1 LSIVLDAS
9 AWLAYLLDEPA
20 ASAVED
26 LVVDGAVMS
35 AVNLA
40 EVCSRLADV
49 RRDVATVLERAAAAL
64 SRSEEPRFVTSGL
77 PVLPET
83 VEVMA
88 FTEADAWTVGALRLA
103 TRDSGLSLGDRACLA
118 LARRLD
124 TSVVTTNKAWLDLD
138 AVATGVDV
146 IVVPL

>member
-1 LSIVLDAS
+1 MSIVLDAS

>member
-1 LSIVLDAS
+1 MTVVLDAS
-9 AWLAYLLDEPA
+9 AWLAYLLDETA
-20 ASAVED
+20 AAAVED

-83 VEVMA
+83 IEVMP
-88 FTEADAWTVGALRLA
+88 FTESDAWTVGGLRLA
-103 TRDSGLSLGDRACLA
+103 TRDVGLSIGDRACLA

-124 TSVVTTNKAWLDLD
+124 TSVVTTNKSWLDLD
-138 AVATGVDV
+138 PAVTGVDV
-146 IVVPL
+146 IVVPT

>member
-1 LSIVLDAS
+1 VTVVLDAS
-9 AWLAYLLDEPA
+9 AWLSYLLDESA

-49 RRDVATVLERAAAAL
+49 RRDVATVLERAAMAL
-64 SRSEEPRFVTSGL
+64 ARSEEPRFVTSGL

-83 VEVMA
+83 IEVMP
-88 FTEADAWTVGALRLA
+88 FTESDAWTVGGLRLA
-103 TRDSGLSLGDRACLA
+103 TREIGLSLGDRACLA

-124 TSVVTTNKAWLDLD
+124 APVVTTNKTWLDLD
-138 AVATGVDV
+138 TSATGVHV
-146 IVVPL
+146 IVIPA

>member
-1 LSIVLDAS
+1 MSVVLDAS

-20 ASAVED
+20 AAAVED

-64 SRSEEPRFVTSGL
+64 SRSDEPRFVTSGL

-83 VEVMA
+83 VEVMP
-88 FTEADAWTVGALRLA
+88 FTEADAWTVGALRLS
-103 TRDSGLSLGDRACLA
+103 TRDAGLSLGDRACLA

-138 AVATGVDV
+138 PGATGVDV
-146 IVVPL
+146 IVIPR

>member
-1 LSIVLDAS
+1 MTVVLDAS
-9 AWLAYLLDEPA
+9 AWLAYLLDESA
-20 ASAVED
+20 ASMVED

-64 SRSEEPRFVTSGL
+64 ARSDEPRFVTSGL

-83 VEVMA
+83 IEVIP
-88 FTEADAWTVGALRLA
+88 FTEADAWTVGGLRLA
-103 TRDSGLSLGDRACLA
+103 TRDVGLSLGDRACLA
-118 LARRLD
+118 LARRLGA
-124 TSVVTTNKAWLDLD
+124 SVVTTNKSWLDLD
-138 AVATGVDV
+138 AETTGVEV
-146 IVVPL
+146 VVVPT

>member
-1 LSIVLDAS
+1 MTVVLDAS

-20 ASAVED
+20 AGAVED

-49 RRDVATVLERAAAAL
+49 RSDVATVLERAAAAL
-64 SRSEEPRFVTSGL
+64 ARSDQPRFVTSGL

-83 VEVMA
+83 VEVMP
-88 FTEADAWTVGALRLA
+88 FTEADAWTVGGLRLA
-103 TRDSGLSLGDRACLA
+103 TRDSGLSLGDRACIA

-124 TSVVTTNKAWLDLD
+124 VSVVTTNKTWLDLD
-138 AVATGVDV
+138 PDATGVDV
-146 IVVPL
+146 IVVPS

>member
-1 LSIVLDAS
+1 MTVVLDAS
-9 AWLAYLLDEPA
+9 AWLAYLLDEA
-20 ASAVED
+20 GASAVED

-64 SRSEEPRFVTSGL
+64 ARSEQPRFVTSGL

-83 VEVMA
+83 VEVVP
-88 FTEADAWTVGALRLA
+88 FTEADAWTIGGLRLA
-103 TRDSGLSLGDRACLA
+103 TRDAGLSLGDRACLA

-124 TSVVTTNKAWLDLD
+124 ASVVTTNKSWLDLD
-138 AVATGVDV
+138 PVATGVDV
-146 IVVPL
+146 IVVPT

>member
-20 ASAVED
+20 AGAVED
-26 LVVDGAVMS
+26 LVVGGAVMS

-83 VEVMA
+83 VEVMP

-118 LARRLD
+118 LARRLN

-138 AVATGVDV
+138 PVATGVDV

>member
-1 LSIVLDAS
+1 MTVVLDAS
-9 AWLAYLLDEPA
+9 AWLSYLLDESA

-49 RRDVATVLERAAAAL
+49 RRDVATVLERAAMAL
-64 SRSEEPRFVTSGL
+64 ARSEEPRFVTSGL

-83 VEVMA
+83 IEVMP
-88 FTEADAWTVGALRLA
+88 FTEADAWTVGGLRLA
-103 TRDSGLSLGDRACLA
+103 TREIGLSLGDRACLA

-124 TSVVTTNKAWLDLD
+124 APVVTTNKTWLDLD
-138 AVATGVDV
+138 TSATGVHV
-146 IVVPL
+146 IVIPA

>member
-1 LSIVLDAS
+1 VTVVLDAS

-20 ASAVED
+20 AGAVED

-49 RRDVATVLERAAAAL
+49 RSDVATVLERAAAAL
-64 SRSEEPRFVTSGL
+64 ARSDQPRFVTSGL

-83 VEVMA
+83 VEVLP
-88 FTEADAWTVGALRLA
+88 FTEADAWTVGGLRLA
-103 TRDSGLSLGDRACLA
+103 TRGSGLSLGDRACLS
-118 LARRLD
+118 LARRLEV
-124 TSVVTTNKAWLDLD
+124 SVVTTNKSWLDLD
-138 AVATGVDV
+138 PDATGVDV
-146 IVVPL
+146 IVVPS